1 MMAGKAKQ
9 GVCRTYL
16 RFKDFTEKIK
26 GKYVDS
32 ASLTIYETENSQS
45 GQVIEARRVTAGWT
59 RPGLTW
65 SNRPG
70 L

>member
-32 ASLTIYETENSQS
+32 ASLTIYEYRKQPERP
-45 GQVIEARRVTAGWT
+45 GDEARRVTAGWT

-65 SNRPG
+65 SNRPN